1 MLCSC
6 YFNVFQ
12 VGHWWK
18 SARYWSANTVGNSVC
33 PPIQMQAATSSITSL
48 FLLPIC
54 CLLLGLCFYHPIAG
68 RHFEVWLP
76 VFLWFPLKLKKL
88 LQEIPFPF
96 FTTALPYYQ
105 DISGSSGQRH
115 QKQLTLDRVC
125 GCVSVRA
132 SRPIKSVKQAA
143 AGGVCLSFVSAVLS
157 PACANSYLRPECD
170 GGGGS
175 RGEERRWQM
184 RQKTGLKG

>member
-1 MLCSC
+1 
-6 YFNVFQ
+6 
-12 VGHWWK
+12 
-18 SARYWSANTVGNSVC
+18 
-33 PPIQMQAATSSITSL
+33 MQAATSSIIPL

-157 PACANSYLRPECD
+157 RACANSYLRPECD

-175 RGEERRWQM
+175 REKKGGGKWDRKLDSKDRTGGWGSNECRW
-184 RQKTGLKG
+184 KINLAIADYCYPPTPSAPV